1 MKTKFTVVTAECGD
15 WQALYMNGKLF
26 AEGHSLSIWDAFAC
40 IADILPNEVRS
51 MEIPDEV
58 AEDGMPADLSDLADD
73 FIDD

>member
-26 AEGHSLSIWDAFAC
+26 AEGHSLSIWDVFAC

-58 AEDGMPADLSDLADD
+58 AEDGMPMLLEDLQEV
-73 FIDD
+73 